1 MNKKIIKEM
10 RTEVCETHN
19 QQKVQHKNQLEAVK
33 GKLSFKEKS
42 EKCNKSRR
50 MKYTID

>member
-1 MNKKIIKEM
+1 MNKKIMKGM

-33 GKLSFKEKS
+33 GKLPFKQKF

-50 MKYTID
+50 MKDVID